1 MNAPKD
7 KPTIDDL
14 LDKFGVAILELLGK
28 DRESKRLGIIE
39 EKKKAKAALLSLLEG
54 EAVTLNDY
62 QEGSGYASRPA
73 IPLSVVRE
81 LLKP

>member
-1 MNAPKD
+1 MSTPKD

-14 LDKFGVAILELLGK
+14 LWRLQVHTLTTGYDVNH
-28 DRESKRLGIIE
+28 REQQINRNT
-39 EKKKAKAALLSLLEG
+39 AKAALLSLLEG
-54 EAVTLNDY
+54 EAVTLYDY